1 MFQCFIIINLVY
13 VINII
18 NAYIECELPNMICD
32 KLI

>member
-18 NAYIECELPNMICD
+18 NAYIECEQAEHDMW
-32 KLI
+32 